1 VTTVSADA
9 IDPAT
14 FTRLT
19 EIDAY
24 AKRVGCDR
32 AEAIRQLVNTSLS
45 LLCWGCNV
53 DPGDYFSTGPRGA
66 LFGLCSSCRKQDAW
80 KLTQ

>member
-1 VTTVSADA
+1 MTKLDVTP

-14 FTRLT
+14 FTRLD

-45 LLCWGCNV
+45 LLCFVDTPQRRGC
-53 DPGDYFSTGPRGA
+53 
-66 LFGLCSSCRKQDAW
+66 K
-80 KLTQ
+80 